1 MAIAIQTD
9 NFFKVGVTVS
19 IMFTSNIAEHNIVLN
34 WHVLHE
40 VSFAP
45 IYFLQMIFLV
55 SFWGSDKVAL
65 VAPMFLFLFYDSTSV
80 PFVWALTVLQKLTKR
95 VFNFSLF
102 DRKWACQLIL
112 STSWPVCFK
121 TSRSVKIWMENS
133 RSSTETIMKAL
144 QVCTDTLLH
153 NP

>member
-40 VSFAP
+40 VSFAA

-55 SFWGSDKVAL
+55 SFWGSDKVAS

-121 TSRSVKIWMENS
+121 TSRSAKIWMENS